1 MPTFLH
7 MADIHLGYRQYQS
20 DERLK
25 DFSYAFERAIDSAIQ
40 KQVDFVLIAGDLFD
54 KATIG
59 PQTLLHAKRPLDSL
73 RTHNIPA
80 IAINGNHD
88 RVRYGNQFS
97 WLDYLEEDECLTVLK
112 PTFRQGD
119 IELIP
124 INPTRPTNGT
134 SGGYI
139 DLHGVRVIGLPYVG
153 ASTASAL
160 QALTYKVPELPTD
173 EVQFTVLMGH
183 FGIEEEVPT
192 INDGVC
198 YAQIMPLKPAVDYL
212 ALGHVHKPIE
222 RKNWIYNPGSLES
235 CGMDERRWRGGWFY
249 VDVETGTGNYQANH
263 VKGTR
268 RPMHRWPFPVDE
280 YDTPEA
286 LYDGVRDDLLR
297 TKPML
302 VSRQRPVA
310 ELRLEGLLGFDRHD
324 LDIRHIQTMLTEI
337 IEPLVG
343 RVSNHTV
350 SDENE
355 IVVDQRLDRTELERQ
370 VLLELF
376 SRDKR
381 YRDEAEQWA
390 KLAQQVKS
398 MVLAENDPT
407 AIVARI
413 NEGTRDAR

>member
-25 DFSYAFERAIDSAIQ
+25 DFSTAFERAIDSAIE
-40 KQVDFVLIAGDLFD
+40 KQVDFVLVAGDLFD
-54 KATIG
+54 KASIG
-59 PQTLLHAKRPLDSL
+59 PQTLLHAKRPLDKL
-73 RTHNIPA
+73 RAHQIPG

-88 RVRYGNQFS
+88 RIRYGNQFS
-97 WLDYLEEDECLTVLK
+97 WLDYLEEDDCLTVLK

-124 INPTRPTNGT
+124 SNGRT
-134 SGGYI
+134 GGYI

-153 ASTASAL
+153 ASTAPAL
-160 QALTYKVPELPTD
+160 QALAQRVPELPSD

-192 INDGVC
+192 INDGVS
-198 YAQIMPLKPAVDYL
+198 YEQIMPLKPAVDYL

-222 RKNWIYNPGSLES
+222 RKNWIYNPGSLEA
-235 CGMDERRWRGGWFY
+235 CGMDERRWRGGWFF
-249 VDVETGTGNYQANH
+249 VDVESGTGNYRAEH
-263 VKGTR
+263 VKGKR

-280 YDTPEA
+280 YDTPES
-286 LYDGVRDDLLR
+286 LYDGARDYLHEM
-297 TKPML
+297 KPML
-302 VSRQRPVA
+302 IRRQPPVT

-324 LDIRHIQTMLTEI
+324 LDIRHIQTMLVEI
-337 IEPLVG
+337 IKPLVG

-355 IVVDQRLDRTELERQ
+355 IVVDQRLDRAELERQ

-376 SRDKR
+376 SKDKR
-381 YRDEAEQWA
+381 YRNEAEQWA
-390 KLAQQVKS
+390 KLAQQVKQ
-398 MVLAENDPT
+398 MALVENDPT
-407 AIVARI
+407 TIVARI
-413 NEGTRDAR
+413 SEELGNQE